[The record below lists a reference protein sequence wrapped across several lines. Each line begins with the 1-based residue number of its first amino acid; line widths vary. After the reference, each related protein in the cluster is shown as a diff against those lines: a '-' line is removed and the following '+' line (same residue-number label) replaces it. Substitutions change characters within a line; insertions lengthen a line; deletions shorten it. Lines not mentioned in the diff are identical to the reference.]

1 MGYQMGSQIE
11 RSVSSNRARIKV
23 AYFSQAREYA
33 GVSEENFILKTPTSL
48 SDLLNVVIGVH
59 PGLGSI
65 RDSLHFIV
73 NGAEGNES
81 TAAKTRLADG
91 DEVAILVPVV
101 GG

>member
-1 MGYQMGSQIE
+1 M
-11 RSVSSNRARIKV
+11 NDLANDARIRV

-33 GVSEENFILKTPTSL
+33 RVNEENFILKTPASL
-48 SDLLNVVIGVH
+48 SDLLNVVIVAH

-81 TAAKTRLADG
+81 VAAKARLTDG